1 MKKNILLLIAA
12 LFLFSGCFSLS
23 SLNPFSDTKESENK
37 KVIEIPD
44 NAPSWLQEDEE
55 TGNIT
60 ALGATKYLQINEEK
74 LNKQKALIS
83 AGNNL
88 SRKIYIKTVLIYKEY
103 LEEAPSNNIF
113 EKDIKDSAKNVA
125 LNCLKISRIKG
136 FWQSDEKELYTK
148 ISVETQTVVKEI
160 QQISKKL
167 FNQDSTLEKYMLS
180 EEAKQRITELLEE

>member
-167 FNQDSTLEKYMLS
+167 FNQDST
-180 EEAKQRITELLEE
+180 